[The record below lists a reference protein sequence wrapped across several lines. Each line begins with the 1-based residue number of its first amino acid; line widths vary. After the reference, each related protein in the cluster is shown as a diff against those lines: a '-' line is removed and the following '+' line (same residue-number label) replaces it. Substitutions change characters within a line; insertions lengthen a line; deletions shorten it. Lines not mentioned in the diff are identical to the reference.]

1 MANKFNGVIGL
12 VLSLII
18 FAILFPTG
26 LLYVYTMQYANVS
39 VGGTTYVLGE
49 VMDPTLVTLLVTI
62 LPIVLVIGA
71 IMMFMKGRQG

>member
-1 MANKFNGVIGL
+1 MAKMDGIIGL

-26 LLYVYTMQYANVS
+26 LLYVYTMQFANVT
-39 VGGTTYVLGE
+39 VNGTEYVLGE
-49 VMDPTLVTLLVTI
+49 VMDPTIVTLLVTI

-71 IMMFMKGRQG
+71 IMMFMRQRR